1 MTGLIKAIS
10 VRTMAKFS
18 ANKLIAV
25 LVLIL
30 GMLAI
35 LVSYAYLQ
43 QQGNIVEPGK
53 RTVQIS
59 YSFTISDIPSQTHD
73 IRAWVP
79 IPLSNKHQ
87 RIHTFHVLPTWPYRV
102 VSESEYGN
110 RFIVFDLMDITLPS
124 TNTLDITVNFDVTR
138 YAIDRL
144 HKHSPAEQASNDQ
157 LARYLSPDRLIP
169 IDGKIAQEAQ
179 TVAGHLQNPLKQIRS
194 IYDHI
199 VNTLT
204 YDKSGIGWGRG
215 DALYACDIRKG
226 NCTDFHSL
234 FIGQARALG
243 IPVRFIMGLPL
254 PEGEIEGF
262 ISGYHCWAE
271 FYLAEQGWQP
281 VDASEA
287 SRFPQK
293 KEMFFGG
300 LDEHRIAFT
309 LGRDIKLPGSV
320 AEPLNYVIYPHV
332 EIDSK
337 PHKSVN
343 TTFSFKDVI
352 NSNT

>member
-1 MTGLIKAIS
+1 
-10 VRTMAKFS
+10 MAKFS

-25 LVLIL
+25 SILLL
-30 GMLAI
+30 GMLAVLI
-35 LVSYAYLQ
+35 SYTYLQ
-43 QQGNIVEPGK
+43 QQNDSRKLAK

-79 IPLSNKHQ
+79 IPVSNEHQ
-87 RIHTFHVLPTWPYRV
+87 QMHTFQVLANQPYQI

-110 RFIVFDLMDITLPS
+110 RFIVFDLMDTTLLS
-124 TNTLDITVNFDVTR
+124 TNTVDITVNFNVTR
-138 YAIDRL
+138 YAIRRL
-144 HKHSPAEQASNDQ
+144 HKHSSAEQASNDL
-157 LARYLSPDRLIP
+157 LARHLTPNRLIP
-169 IDGKIAQEAQ
+169 IDGKIAQEAR
-179 TVAGHLQNPLKQIRS
+179 TVAGHLHNPLKQIRS

-204 YDKSGIGWGRG
+204 YDKSGVGWGRG
-215 DALYACDIRKG
+215 DALYACDVRKG

-234 FIGQARALG
+234 FIGEARALG
-243 IPVRFIMGLPL
+243 IPARFIMGLPL
-254 PEGEIEGF
+254 PEDKTGGS
-262 ISGYHCWAE
+262 ISGYHCWGE
-271 FYLAEQGWQP
+271 FYLAEQDWQP

-300 LDEHRIAFT
+300 LDEHRVAFT
-309 LGRDIKLPGSV
+309 VGRDIKLPGSV

-332 EIDSK
+332 ETDGK
-337 PHKSVN
+337 PHNSVK
-343 TTFSFKDVI
+343 TIFSFRTPTTMRDGI
-352 NSNT
+352 YNQPR